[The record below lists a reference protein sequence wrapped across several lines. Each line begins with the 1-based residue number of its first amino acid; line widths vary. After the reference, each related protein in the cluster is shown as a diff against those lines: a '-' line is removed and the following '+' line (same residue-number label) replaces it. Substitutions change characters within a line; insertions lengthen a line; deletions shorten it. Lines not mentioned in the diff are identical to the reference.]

1 MKDVVF
7 YREFLS
13 PVGRLLLLSEGE
25 LLTHILMDGAVPE
38 GAVPGEDVVVLA
50 KTEAWLQDYFRGD
63 IRPIDIPMAPQGT
76 EFQKKVWA
84 QLADIGYGQTRTYGE
99 LSRAV
104 CGQSGGRMSP
114 QAVGQAV
121 GRNPN
126 GILIPC
132 HRVVGAKG
140 QMTGYAWGVEKKV
153 WLLRHE
159 GLRIEG
165 NKILR

>member
-1 MKDVVF
+1 MF
-7 YREFLS
+7 YREFSS
-13 PVGRLLLLSEGE
+13 PAGELLLLSDGQF
-25 LLTHILMDGAVPE
+25 LTHLLMDGAVPE
-38 GAVPGEDVVVLA
+38 GAVPGENVVVLE
-50 KTEAWLQDYFRGD
+50 KTADWLHDYFCGNF
-63 IRPIDIPMAPQGT
+63 RPADIPLKPRGT

-84 QLADIGYGQTRTYGE
+84 ELAGIGCGQTRTYGDIA
-99 LSRAV
+99 RAL
-104 CGQSGGRMSP
+104 CGQSGGRMSA

-121 GRNPN
+121 GRNPI

-140 QMTGYAWGVEKKV
+140 QMTGYAWGMEKKI

-165 NKILR
+165 EILR